1 MNAALHHIA
10 IALRKAPSIVVCGH
24 YRPDGDSIG
33 SVLGLTLALRDMGLP
48 AVPTLADDREPPRTY
63 EWLPGIAL
71 YAPASQLDAP
81 AVFVALDT
89 PNPERLGVARGLAD
103 SAETLIVIDHHPD
116 ATEYGDIHA
125 LDPKAA
131 ATGQLIWHLLAALEV
146 EPSEEVAF
154 CLYTALL
161 TDTGRFS
168 YQNTTPESLR
178 DAADMIE
185 AGADPTEVA
194 KFTYQ
199 TRTKESLALEA
210 RVMSRLT
217 CTNGDL
223 VAYSWVN
230 DKDFEETGAAPEEA
244 EHLPEAIRVVSGIE
258 VAVLL
263 RQRGTEVRGNLR
275 AKGGFDVSAI
285 AHHFG
290 GGGHK
295 AASGF
300 TVENSTIDVVFAKL
314 LPLLPGGDKA

>member
-10 IALRKAPSIVVCGH
+10 VALRKASSIVICGH

-33 SVLGLTLALRDMGLP
+33 SVLGLTLALRDLGLP
-48 AVPTLADDREPPRTY
+48 AVPTLADDRDAPTTY
-63 EWLPGIAL
+63 QWLPGVAL
-71 YAPASQLDAP
+71 YVRASQLEAP
-81 AVFVALDT
+81 DVFVSLDT
-89 PNPERLGVARGLAD
+89 PTPERLGVARQLAE
-103 SAETLIVIDHHPD
+103 SAKTLVVIDHHPD
-116 ATEYGDIHA
+116 ATEFGDIHA
-125 LDPKAA
+125 LDSTAA
-131 ATGQLIWHLLAALEV
+131 ATGQLIWHLLEALEV
-146 EPSEEVAF
+146 EPTDEIAL

-168 YQNTTPESLR
+168 YQNTTSEALR
-178 DAADMIE
+178 DAAAMID

-194 KFTYQ
+194 KYAYQ

-217 CTNGDL
+217 CTNHDL
-223 VAYSWVN
+223 VAYSWVT

-275 AKGGFDVSAI
+275 AKGGFDVSRV
-285 AHHFG
+285 AHVFG
-290 GGGHK
+290 GGGHV

-300 TVENSTIDVVFAKL
+300 TVENSTIDAVFARL
-314 LPLLPGGDKA
+314 LPILPGGDQA